1 MLAFAGTK
9 KFYIKRTALPGEV
22 FMSRVRYGVA
32 MSLDG
37 FIAGPNGE
45 ADWITIEP
53 EFDFA
58 ALWAQFDTGIMGRR
72 TWEAATRRLGGAA
85 FQGMKV
91 FVASRTL
98 QAANAPTATILPE
111 VTREQIARVRAQS
124 KKDIWLFGGGELFR
138 QLLELGEVDT
148 VEVSVIPVL
157 LGEGVPL
164 LPPCHRQTRLLLS
177 AHRVYPTG
185 RVALTYDVLR

>member
-1 MLAFAGTK
+1 
-9 KFYIKRTALPGEV
+9 
-22 FMSRVRYGVA
+22 MSKVRYCVA

-58 ALWAQFDTGIMGRR
+58 ELWAQFDTGLMGRR
-72 TWEAATRRLGGAA
+72 TWEAATRRLGAAA

-98 QAANAPTATILPE
+98 QPADEPAATILPD

-138 QLLELGEVDT
+138 LLLELDEVDT

-157 LGEGVPL
+157 LGHGVPF
-164 LPPCHRQTRLLLS
+164 LPPCPKRTLLQLS
-177 AHRVYPTG
+177 AHRAYPTG
-185 RVALTYDVLR
+185 RVAMAYNVLRSAN

>member
-1 MLAFAGTK
+1 
-9 KFYIKRTALPGEV
+9 
-22 FMSRVRYGVA
+22 MSKVRYSVA

-53 EFDFA
+53 DFDFA
-58 ALWAQFDTGIMGRR
+58 ALWAQFDTGLMGRR
-72 TWEAATRRLGGAA
+72 TWEAATRRLGFGA

-98 QAANAPTATILPE
+98 QAADAPTATILPE
-111 VTREQIARVRAQS
+111 VTTEQIARVRAQS
-124 KKDIWLFGGGELFR
+124 RKNIWLFGGGELFR
-138 QLLELGEVDT
+138 LLLELDEVDT

-157 LGEGVPL
+157 LGRGVPFLPSCPKRAL
-164 LPPCHRQTRLLLS
+164 LQLS
-177 AHRVYPTG
+177 SHRVYPTG
-185 RVALTYDVLR
+185 RVALAYDVRR